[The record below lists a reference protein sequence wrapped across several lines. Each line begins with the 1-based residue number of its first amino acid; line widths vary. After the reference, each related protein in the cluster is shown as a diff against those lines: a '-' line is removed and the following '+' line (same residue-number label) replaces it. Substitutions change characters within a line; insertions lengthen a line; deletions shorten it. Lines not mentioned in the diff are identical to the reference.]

1 MNNPNPMML
10 LKMKQAWETFTRNH
24 PKFPLFWKTVYNT
37 ALKEGT
43 ILEFK
48 VTTPE
53 GKELTSNMRICQ
65 DDLELLKQIREI
77 AGQ

>member
-1 MNNPNPMML
+1 MNPNLNML
-10 LKMKQAWETFTRNH
+10 LQFKQSWDTFTRNH

-37 ALKEGT
+37 AIEEGT

-53 GKELTSNMRICQ
+53 GRELTSNIRLCQ
-65 DDLELLKQIREI
+65 DDLELLKQLREM
-77 AGQ
+77 ASK

>member
-1 MNNPNPMML
+1 MNPNLNML
-10 LKMKQAWETFTRNH
+10 LQFKQSWDTFTRNH

-37 ALKEGT
+37 AIEEGT

-53 GKELTSNMRICQ
+53 GRELTSNIRLCQ
-65 DDLELLKQIREI
+65 DDLELLKQLREM
-77 AGQ
+77 AGK